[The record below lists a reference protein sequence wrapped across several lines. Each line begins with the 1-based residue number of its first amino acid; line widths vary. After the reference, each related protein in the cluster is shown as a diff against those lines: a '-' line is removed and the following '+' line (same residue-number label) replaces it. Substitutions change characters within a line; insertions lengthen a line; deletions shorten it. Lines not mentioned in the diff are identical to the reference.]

1 MAKYLAP
8 QHDQPLPEAAQRL
21 IVLPAIDPA
30 ADPEKTHVRRCPQCG
45 TFYRYLQSHEYMIN
59 GTEDQEELTRLSP
72 TQATAFCL
80 EQAVGLE
87 RRRREI
93 DDLQGAAG
101 SLGDYID
108 RGRPGPAEEKEA
120 YDSMESQR
128 AEAGRLRAR
137 LQALVETMRRDC
149 PEILVAWANA
159 HARVCRAL
167 LLTLPDKSDD
177 DKTARFVARETLSA
191 WQKLPEAGETF
202 IGVNTAWLEGYP
214 ELLEQHLLDG
224 TDI

>member
-1 MAKYLAP
+1 MAP
-8 QHDQPLPEAAQRL
+8 GQDRPLPEAAQQL

-30 ADPEKTHVRRCPQCG
+30 ADPEKAHLRRCPRCG

-59 GTEDQEELTRLSP
+59 GTEDMEELSRLSP
-72 TQATAFCL
+72 PQAAAFCL
-80 EQAVGLE
+80 EQAILLE

-108 RGRPGPAEEKEA
+108 RGRPSPVEAKEA
-120 YDSMESQR
+120 YDSMERQR

-137 LQALVETMRRDC
+137 LQALVETLRCDG
-149 PEILVAWANA
+149 PEILVAWADA

-167 LLTLPDKSDD
+167 LQSLPDKSDD
-177 DKTARFVARETLSA
+177 DKTARFVARTTLEA
-191 WQKLPEAGETF
+191 WEKLPSGGESF
-202 IGVNTAWLEGYP
+202 IGISTNWLEGYL
-214 ELLEQHLLDG
+214 ELLEQEAL
-224 TDI
+224 ISRK